1 MATESLLR
9 CPPSPTSETT
19 SIVGLRDD
27 HHTAA
32 ISLNNSAVLL
42 LERGECWSAME
53 TFRDA
58 IFLMERAVVHRRNP
72 NHDDDENIRMAL
84 SRASER
90 TSCCHEPDTITSIE
104 NQEQRPVLTVISS
117 QSNPSTILRMLHSI
131 SDTTSLHAAFPV
143 TIDPISSDFCSLNDV
158 SFDSGIVLYNYGIAL
173 DCASVLPPE
182 YPDTMDFPQEILRV
196 KAHAVFQNTYLVL
209 FEIDRYCNGHM
220 SICLATSILLLRT
233 VLTHSL
239 INLAIKLHLGPEYD
253 NYCHIMERLLLLIET
268 QQLLLPVDDRSVA
281 SAA

>member
-1 MATESLLR
+1 MATASFLR
-9 CPPSPTSETT
+9 CPPSPTGEAS
-19 SIVGLRDD
+19 SIAGLRGD

-42 LERGECWSAME
+42 LARGECWNAME

-58 IFLMERAVVHRRNP
+58 IYLMERAVVHRRDP
-72 NHDDDENIRMAL
+72 NHDDDENIRLAL
-84 SRASER
+84 SLASER
-90 TSCCHEPDTITSIE
+90 TSCCHERETITSTE
-104 NQEQRPVLTVISS
+104 SQEQRPLLTVISS

-131 SDTTSLHAAFPV
+131 SDSMSLHVAFPI
-143 TIDPISSDFCSLNDV
+143 TIDPVSSDCCSLNDV
-158 SFDSGIVLYNYGIAL
+158 SFNSGIVLYNYGIAL
-173 DCASVLPPE
+173 DYASVIPPE
-182 YPDTMDFPQEILRV
+182 YPDIMDFPQELLLS
-196 KAHAVFQNTYLVL
+196 KAHTVFQNTYLVL

-239 INLAIKLHLGPEYD
+239 ISVAIKLHLGPEYD

>member
-19 SIVGLRDD
+19 SIVGRRDD

-72 NHDDDENIRMAL
+72 NHDDDENIRLAL

-90 TSCCHEPDTITSIE
+90 TSCCHEPDTSTSIE

-131 SDTTSLHAAFPV
+131 SDTASLHVAFPV

-173 DCASVLPPE
+173 DSASVQPPE
-182 YPDTMDFPQEILRV
+182 YPDAMDFPQEILQV

-239 INLAIKLHLGPEYD
+239 INVAIKLQLGPEYD

>member
-9 CPPSPTSETT
+9 CPPSPAGEAT
-19 SIVGLRDD
+19 SIDGLRDD

-42 LERGECWSAME
+42 LARGECWNAME
-53 TFRDA
+53 TFKDA
-58 IFLMERAVVHRRNP
+58 IYLMERAVVHRRDP
-72 NHDDDENIRMAL
+72 NHDDEETIRLAL

-90 TSCCHEPDTITSIE
+90 TSCCHERDTITSIATH
-104 NQEQRPVLTVISS
+104 EQLPLLTVISS

-131 SDTTSLHAAFPV
+131 SDSASLHVAFPV
-143 TIDPISSDFCSLNDV
+143 TIDPISSDTCSLNDV
-158 SFDSGIVLYNYGIAL
+158 SFDSAIVLYNYGIAL
-173 DCASVLPPE
+173 DCASVIPPE
-182 YPDTMDFPQEILRV
+182 HPDTEYFPQDLLQV

-253 NYCHIMERLLLLIET
+253 NYSHIMERLLLLIET
-268 QQLLLPVDDRSVA
+268 QQLLLPVDDLSVA